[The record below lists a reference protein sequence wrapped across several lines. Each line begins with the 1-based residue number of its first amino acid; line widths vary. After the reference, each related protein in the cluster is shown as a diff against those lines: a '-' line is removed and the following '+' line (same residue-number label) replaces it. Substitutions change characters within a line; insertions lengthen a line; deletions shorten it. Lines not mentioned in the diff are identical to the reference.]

1 MPLFNK
7 TVEVSRD
14 QVASALKQHWD
25 LQLGDLIKAS
35 QNHTFRATADAA
47 EGGRKFSVRVTP
59 DADGVQ
65 EDRIRQEIAFV
76 SFISEDESL
85 SNSICAPIATLN
97 GDLLVRDGDL
107 VIVVFSWARGDPLD
121 FMAYR
126 WMKDERLVY
135 DWGRWL
141 ALFHQASRRFSSQH
155 PDIAAKVQKWDEVH
169 DGIMKGCAL
178 NDADVSVMDDSEH
191 FGVIHGDLNLSN
203 FFYDDSTHSLS
214 VYDWDQTQAGWFLW
228 DMAQSMIT
236 VNMLAEAGSVI
247 DGSPVP
253 DADPVR
259 FEAWMVVGYESVM
272 GAGSVD
278 LARLKR
284 MLILRKSFYERF
296 CRRAVE
302 EGDVPKDMD
311 HFIRY
316 VVAWFD
322 KHPLALEG

>member
-7 TVEVSRD
+7 TIEISRD
-14 QVASALKQHWD
+14 QVTNALKQHWD

-35 QNHTFRATADAA
+35 QNHTFRASADEA
-47 EGGRKFSVRVTP
+47 EGARKFSVRVTP

-65 EDRIRQEIAFV
+65 EDRIRQEVAFV
-76 SFISEDESL
+76 SFLAEEESL
-85 SNSICAPIATLN
+85 VDTICAPIATLN
-97 GDLLVRDGDL
+97 GDLMVRDGDL
-107 VIVVFSWARGDPLD
+107 IIVVFSWARGDPID

-126 WMKDERLVY
+126 WMKDERLVHE
-135 DWGRWL
+135 WGRWL
-141 ALFHQASRRFSSQH
+141 ALFHQASRRFSAQH

-169 DGIMKGCAL
+169 DGIMKGSIL
-178 NDADVSVMDDSEH
+178 NDADILVMSDSEH

-203 FFYDDSTHSLS
+203 FFYDDSTHSLC
-214 VYDWDQTQAGWFLW
+214 VYDWDQTQSGWFMW

-247 DGSPVP
+247 DGSPVA
-253 DADPVR
+253 DADPAK
-259 FEAWMVVGYESVM
+259 FEAWMVAGYESVA
-272 GAGSVD
+272 GEGSVNRT
-278 LARLKR
+278 RLRR
-284 MLILRKSFYERF
+284 MLLLRKSFYERF

-316 VVAWFD
+316 VVTWFD
-322 KHPLALEG
+322 KHPLVME